1 HDNGSHDSDQE
12 TVHVETTDVTT
23 KTKHRRQPAAYNRT
37 NDPEYA
43 GQNKAAAIVSRH
55 DQFCDSAGNKA
66 KDNPGDDTH
75 SNALLQIKRIL
86 SSIKEPSGVS
96 HYSEQ
101 FLKQNP
107 LAVLGVLRDLQ
118 KGEVPLRIS
127 WSNNQFISKILD
139 VSQERLVIDLG
150 SLEYENR
157 AALKAENIVVMAE
170 THGAKVEFV
179 LPRLELS
186 EYQGLPAFVT
196 LLPGNLWFVQR
207 REYFRIS
214 APLHPAYFCKAKMPD
229 KKEIRFRLFD
239 LSLGGMGALMDTPK
253 PEGLVE
259 GMRFTQIELDM
270 AGWGRFYFDAQL
282 IAISER
288 TVVDSKNETITT
300 PRLSFRFLNVGPGAE
315 RELQRIIY
323 SLEREARERANKVL

>member
-1 HDNGSHDSDQE
+1 M
-12 TVHVETTDVTT
+12 
-23 KTKHRRQPAAYNRT
+23 
-37 NDPEYA
+37 
-43 GQNKAAAIVSRH
+43 
-55 DQFCDSAGNKA
+55 
-66 KDNPGDDTH
+66 
-75 SNALLQIKRIL
+75 
-86 SSIKEPSGVS
+86 S

-127 WSNNQFISKILD
+127 WSNNQFI
-139 VSQERLVIDLG
+139 
-150 SLEYENR
+150 
-157 AALKAENIVVMAE
+157 
-170 THGAKVEFV
+170 T
-179 LPRLELS
+179 
-186 EYQGLPAFVT
+186 
-196 LLPGNLWFVQR
+196 NLWFVQR

-253 PEGLVE
+253 PDGLVE

-270 AGWGRFYFDAQL
+270 GGWGRFYFDAQL
-282 IAISER
+282 IAISDR